1 MSTPHWALTAAYW
14 LHMLATV
21 LWLGGLSSTAILI
34 LPAARK
40 SLPADLYHQL
50 LDQIQK
56 KLQMIGWLSLAVLW
70 GTGMFQM
77 SANPEYGGVLA
88 IENNWAVAI
97 FLKHLVVLIMMAASA
112 YMTWGILP
120 ALSRLALIKAA
131 GKAVDE
137 KTEVRLRQKEA
148 RLIWANLILSFV
160 VLLLTAAA
168 RAG

>member
-1 MSTPHWALTAAYW
+1 
-14 LHMLATV
+14 
-21 LWLGGLSSTAILI
+21 
-34 LPAARK
+34 
-40 SLPADLYHQL
+40 
-50 LDQIQK
+50 
-56 KLQMIGWLSLAVLW
+56 
-70 GTGMFQM
+70 MFQM
-77 SANPEYGGVLA
+77 SAHPEYGGILA

-97 FLKHLVVLIMMAASA
+97 LLKHLVVLIMMAASA

-131 GKAVDE
+131 GKVVDE